1 MFFNTYRLLTTE
13 LLGDTPFVTLLLIEL
28 LVFDAFTI
36 VSESDD
42 VILLLCIK
50 PIALCT
56 WCTIVK
62 FAFVL
67 LFAEDE
73 IAKNREM
80 NNILNYC

>member
-1 MFFNTYRLLTTE
+1 MREVTYRLLTTE

-28 LVFDAFTI
+28 LVFDAFKI
-36 VSESDD
+36 VSEADDD

-62 FAFVL
+62 FTFVL
-67 LFAEDE
+67 LFVEDE
-73 IAKNREM
+73 IAKNSLKE
-80 NNILNYC
+80 IK